1 MHKIIRTAGYSSI
14 GKNLIISIFL
24 ILFGCNSEPFP
35 TFTNG
40 SFNQWRGGE
49 LIGWTNSTFSI
60 TTKISLLNDTSVLF
74 KSIGNSKISQ
84 RVSVIP
90 EKIYVIEGN
99 IDAYEGE
106 KWNVGIWIE
115 GKESL
120 GYHVLESSSFNNP
133 TLVKIKFQADQ
144 DFIDIK
150 LGFQKFGISEA
161 VFNNFSLIE
170 SRDYV
175 NSEADI
181 AISIKKF
188 VQLDSFDSLHLHQN
202 VILLTK
208 FINSLLITP
217 LVNYYNFQGNDV
229 DKEYSIQQNQ
239 IIRDSLKYVFNQ
251 LMPTSYLQS
260 YLALP
265 IKETSNAYCVKSSE
279 SAHDILDVFGVM
291 TRQIHFYNVDDVPI
305 HQCFEYWNPYMKKWI
320 IVDPFYGIAYIN
332 VSDEL
337 IGFEEL
343 NVLINENQL
352 TEKNLIHLDIQP
364 FYFNYEELQ
373 SGWHKVKLGRAGS
386 ERLTLF

>member
-1 MHKIIRTAGYSSI
+1 MYKIIFTQGYNRI
-14 GKNLIISIFL
+14 GSHLIVLVFF

-40 SFNQWRGGE
+40 SFNQWRGSE
-49 LIGWTNSTFSI
+49 LIGWTNSTFST
-60 TTKISLLNDTSVLF
+60 TTKISFLNDTSVLF
-74 KSIGNSKISQ
+74 KSFGNSKISQ

-90 EKIYVIEGN
+90 EKFYVIEGN
-99 IDAYEGE
+99 IDTYEGE

-120 GYHVLESSSFNNP
+120 GYHVLESRSFKNP
-133 TLVKIKFQADQ
+133 TLVKVKFHADQ

-150 LGFQKFGISEA
+150 LGFQKFGMSEA
-161 VFNNFSLIE
+161 VFNNFSLRE
-170 SRDYV
+170 SQDYV
-175 NSEADI
+175 NLETDI
-181 AISIKKF
+181 ANSIKKF

-202 VILLTK
+202 VIILTEY
-208 FINSLLITP
+208 INSLLITP
-217 LVNYYNFQGNDV
+217 LVNYNNFQGNDM
-229 DKEYSIQQNQ
+229 DRELSIQKNQ

-260 YLALP
+260 YLGIP

-279 SAHDILDVFGVM
+279 SVHDILDVFGVM
-291 TRQIHFYNVDDVPI
+291 TRQIHFWNVDDVPI

-332 VSDEL
+332 ASDEL

-352 TEKNLIHLDIQP
+352 TEKNIIHLDIQP

-373 SGWHKVKLGRAGS
+373 SGWHKVTLGKAGS
-386 ERLTLF
+386 DRVTLF